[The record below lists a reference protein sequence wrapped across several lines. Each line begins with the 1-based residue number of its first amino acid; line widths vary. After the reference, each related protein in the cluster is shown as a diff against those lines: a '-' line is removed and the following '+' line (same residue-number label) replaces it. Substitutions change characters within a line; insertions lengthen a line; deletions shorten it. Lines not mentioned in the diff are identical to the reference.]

1 DRSDDKVRSMIKEL
15 SDRLDSMP
23 EPEEWLDEKTEALK
37 AGKDAFMNGSAVE
50 FLWKETQKTIDNCM
64 KLLRESA
71 EMTTKAGLT
80 RGSAFAAGDLSK
92 VAQLAVPVGEK
103 NYDETKKALSLF
115 KFDTMRKENFSAK
128 NNPEADPAC
137 LDDIKAQV
145 DSRRKNVKKAVES
158 LRDRLFDETEDQMYQ
173 GDLSTYG
180 DVKYLGDLV
189 KEYRTLFSEIKRS
202 KGLMDFSDLERFAY
216 EILKHDEAAEFYRE
230 KFENIFVD
238 EYQDSN
244 VLQEALISRIA
255 RENNL
260 FTVGDVKQ
268 SIYGFRLAEPEIFE
282 TRYRKYKAEYE
293 EKGEDTSS
301 LKIDLNQNF
310 RSKDS
315 VIGLINDVFSE
326 VMENYGED
334 EALYAGDPESG
345 RNNWMPA
352 LYLINEDWEDSDDLD
367 DAIKDMKKTE
377 KEALLTVKLIR
388 DSLGKIIYDSKEG
401 MERPLRKRDIVVLMR
416 GIKNRGDVFYKVL
429 MENNI
434 PCFVDDNKGYFDTI
448 EINCFMSLLQ
458 LVDNPRQDVPLLTVM
473 RSEIMGFEISELA
486 EIRACHKKGS
496 YYECLK
502 YYSTEGPDESLKK
515 KALCTLDRL
524 AAWRKMAEAMPLE
537 ELVWTLMTETGFY
550 AAMGAMPG
558 GTVRQANLR
567 LLADKA
573 LDYRKNQGN
582 GLYGFI
588 SYVDHIKEKDIK
600 MGQARVVT
608 EDEDTVRIMTI
619 HHSKGLEF
627 PMVIISGFTKRL
639 GGDNKKSQLYADKD
653 LGMGLPS
660 VNRREKWY
668 RETALQKLIK
678 RKASSDEAKE
688 EERVLYVAMT
698 RAKDILYMTG
708 TARDPEETVAGTQTS
723 LKDDSSFFGMA
734 GKVLAS
740 KPGMIR
746 KVENI
751 DLEKTAGLRK
761 RSTGKAL
768 KILDSAPGEP
778 DPEIE
783 KIMDFR
789 YPFEEDTKMKS
800 KYSVSELNSRS
811 YQHELVF
818 DANVP
823 REPEKHGLSAGHI
836 GTVTHSALERM
847 DFLKIGT
854 MDRQEGEDAI
864 RKMIS
869 AMVKDEYLTEDEADA
884 IDVSKLYEFAC
895 SPLGKRIGE
904 AESRGQ
910 LFREKPFNLIMEVDG
925 NDAMVQGIIDCF
937 FIENGS
943 VVLVDYKTTAP
954 RNVPGIKE
962 RYSVQMSIYK
972 NALEAATG
980 LKVSESYLYLTNLGL
995 TVDMNEAD

>member
-1 DRSDDKVRSMIKEL
+1 
-15 SDRLDSMP
+15 
-23 EPEEWLDEKTEALK
+23 
-37 AGKDAFMNGSAVE
+37 
-50 FLWKETQKTIDNCM
+50 
-64 KLLRESA
+64 
-71 EMTTKAGLT
+71 
-80 RGSAFAAGDLSK
+80 
-92 VAQLAVPVGEK
+92 
-103 NYDETKKALSLF
+103 
-115 KFDTMRKENFSAK
+115 
-128 NNPEADPAC
+128 
-137 LDDIKAQV
+137 
-145 DSRRKNVKKAVES
+145 
-158 LRDRLFDETEDQMYQ
+158 
-173 GDLSTYG
+173 
-180 DVKYLGDLV
+180 
-189 KEYRTLFSEIKRS
+189 
-202 KGLMDFSDLERFAY
+202 
-216 EILKHDEAAEFYRE
+216 
-230 KFENIFVD
+230 
-238 EYQDSN
+238 
-244 VLQEALISRIA
+244 
-255 RENNL
+255 
-260 FTVGDVKQ
+260 
-268 SIYGFRLAEPEIFE
+268 
-282 TRYRKYKAEYE
+282 
-293 EKGEDTSS
+293 
-301 LKIDLNQNF
+301 
-310 RSKDS
+310 
-315 VIGLINDVFSE
+315 
-326 VMENYGED
+326 
-334 EALYAGDPESG
+334 
-345 RNNWMPA
+345 
-352 LYLINEDWEDSDDLD
+352 
-367 DAIKDMKKTE
+367 
-377 KEALLTVKLIR
+377 
-388 DSLGKIIYDSKEG
+388 
-401 MERPLRKRDIVVLMR
+401 
-416 GIKNRGDVFYKVL
+416 
-429 MENNI
+429 
-434 PCFVDDNKGYFDTI
+434 
-448 EINCFMSLLQ
+448 
-458 LVDNPRQDVPLLTVM
+458 
-473 RSEIMGFEISELA
+473 
-486 EIRACHKKGS
+486 
-496 YYECLK
+496 
-502 YYSTEGPDESLKK
+502 
-515 KALCTLDRL
+515 
-524 AAWRKMAEAMPLE
+524 
-537 ELVWTLMTETGFY
+537 
-550 AAMGAMPG
+550 MPG

-627 PMVIISGFTKRL
+627 PMVIISGFTKKL
-639 GGDNKKSQLYADKD
+639 GGDNRRSQLYADKD

-708 TARDPEETVAGTQTS
+708 TAKDPEETVAGTQTS

-768 KILDSAPGEP
+768 KILDRAPEKP

-818 DANVP
+818 DVNVP

-847 DFLKIGT
+847 DFLKTGS
-854 MDRQEGEDAI
+854 MEMQEGEDTI
-864 RKMIS
+864 REMIS
-869 AMVKDEYLTEDEADA
+869 AMVRDEYLTEDEADA

-910 LFREKPFNLIMEVDG
+910 LFREKPFSNKS
-925 NDAMVQGIIDCF
+925 AGISIC
-937 FIENGS
+937 S
-943 VVLVDYKTTAP
+943 H
-954 RNVPGIKE
+954 GIKE
-962 RYSVQMSIYK
+962 QM
-972 NALEAATG
+972 
-980 LKVSESYLYLTNLGL
+980 
-995 TVDMNEAD
+995 